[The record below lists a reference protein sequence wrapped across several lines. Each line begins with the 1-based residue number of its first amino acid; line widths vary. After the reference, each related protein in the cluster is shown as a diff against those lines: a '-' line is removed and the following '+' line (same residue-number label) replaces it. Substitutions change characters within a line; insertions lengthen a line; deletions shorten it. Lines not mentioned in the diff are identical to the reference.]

1 MKYKSNMFCYFFLEV
16 KKTLKS
22 YFGIQ
27 QASIQESGE
36 GILFVRGKKA
46 FSDKTAL
53 LFRLNFDCSFFPK
66 QRPGKKR
73 QSNKMMNGK
82 FIEQEIWKKAK
93 ENVI

>member
-1 MKYKSNMFCYFFLEV
+1 MFCYFFLEV

-53 LFRLNFDCSFFPK
+53 LFRLNFDCSVFQNNALVRK
-66 QRPGKKR
+66 GNQTK
-73 QSNKMMNGK
+73 
-82 FIEQEIWKKAK
+82 
-93 ENVI
+93 